1 MGEGYRLKMEVTLI
15 AHTHNDQQ
23 KFLDVYMMNTYDG
36 FLFSLYV
43 RCYIL
48 MLKNVINVLG
58 IGIMYAVP
66 CTRDITKK

>member
-1 MGEGYRLKMEVTLI
+1 MKMEVTLI

-23 KFLDVYMMNTYDG
+23 KFLDVYMSVQWIYTYDG